1 MDEIP
6 ITDEK
11 RKPGRPPGSG
21 TNVSSKISA
30 ETLEA
35 GCKTAVQISWYC
47 AKLGARLFAGR
58 LEPTELTAEE
68 LTNGTRAAMD
78 LVKRANW
85 LAILLMFVGFPFWLL
100 STAQSHFKREKP
112 MLHAVKNDEPQSEG
126 NVQS

>member
-1 MDEIP
+1 MADDPKPEEI
-6 ITDEK
+6 K
-11 RKPGRPPGSG
+11 RGPGRPPGSG
-21 TNVSSKISA
+21 VSSKISA

-47 AKLGARLFAGR
+47 AKLGARIFGGR

-68 LTNGTRAAMD
+68 LNNGTRAAMD

-100 STAQSHFKREKP
+100 STAQAHFKREKP
-112 MLHAVKNDEPQSEG
+112 QLRAVKNDEAPSEG